1 MPDCFVN
8 GCPSTTRRGKSN
20 PAVSL
25 HVFPRSVDRIRQWL
39 KQTKQYEDKLE
50 EVVKLVF
57 ETKRYRMC
65 SLHFTEDSYYTHG
78 VRKYLKDDA
87 LPTRFIHVAVSTP
100 FPSTFSTTK
109 RSTLSQFHKPSTSMK
124 APDVPA
130 KAPDVPATS
139 ATIQEDVPI
148 KKIKLSP
155 ILPIIRP
162 KVMTPAETTNLQVL
176 QMSHI
181 RSIPILKGIEK
192 CYVCGRCSSKQM
204 IDTSTMTE
212 LKITEDKSTDF
223 DRFYSTLTAK
233 IQTGKMLGLK
243 NKSTSTSDFLRKSD
257 KYTWTMGDVSLDPH
271 LSISTIDIKSL
282 HKQSTNSTDRRTTS
296 TSSVIAID
304 KESSIDKGIK
314 IAEESD
320 ISLIKNI
327 EKDPH
332 DPSFIRDTTAE
343 SEEDFSQVEEATPEG
358 FPVVVP
364 ERLEIK
370 KEKPDMEYNATTIKR
385 ETGTFTADGFAVFAP
400 EIIKVKSET
409 EEPDTRDHLP
419 TIKTENVTPTVTSPE
434 SITMKSET
442 EEPESEDHVTTMQT
456 ENATPAAGGFPLC
469 ALGTLEVKTEKE
481 DLDIDDRVTAIKIEN
496 VTTTVDGFRVVIVEN
511 LQVKAEQEDP
521 YTEGETNTFPVDAP
535 GNGNVKTDEEER
547 DTEDHVTTI
556 NNIAISIEEKRS
568 QTMLFDL
575 WDPIAGCEE
584 SSGINASVFRMEGV
598 SVDVEE
604 RVGNTDWCVC
614 GNCQAMPTTH
624 ESICCRDVENV
635 YSKIPD
641 GSSCICEDPYVSIS
655 LTSRQYLV
663 QVYRLLASYKK
674 IPNNP
679 NERDLQKISYRCFM
693 VFAHGYLGLR
703 HRKTIPSC
711 VVSTIRKS
719 FPAPD
724 RIYVG
729 SYAAEEDGP
738 AINMLLD

>member
-39 KQTKQYEDKLE
+39 KQTKQYEDRLE

-124 APDVPA
+124 APDVPV

-148 KKIKLSP
+148 KKMKLSP
-155 ILPIIRP
+155 ILTTIRP
-162 KVMTPAETTNLQVL
+162 KVMTPAEITNLQVL

-192 CYVCGRCSSKQM
+192 CSVCGHCLNKQM

-282 HKQSTNSTDRRTTS
+282 HKQSTSSTDRRTTS

-314 IAEESD
+314 IAEESN

-332 DPSFIRDTTAE
+332 DPSFITDTTAE
-343 SEEDFSQVEEATPEG
+343 SEEIFSQVEEATLEG
-358 FPVVVP
+358 FPVVVQ

-419 TIKTENVTPTVTSPE
+419 TIKTENVTPTGIVTSPE

-521 YTEGETNTFPVDAP
+521 YTEGETNTFPVD
-535 GNGNVKTDEEER
+535 DR
-547 DTEDHVTTI
+547 
-556 NNIAISIEEKRS
+556 
-568 QTMLFDL
+568 
-575 WDPIAGCEE
+575 EE
-584 SSGINASVFRMEGV
+584 SSGTNASVFRTEEGA

-614 GNCQAMPTTH
+614 GNCQAMPTTR
-624 ESICCRDVENV
+624 ESICCRDVENI

-679 NERDLQKISYRCFM
+679 NEKDLRKISYRSFM
-693 VFAHGYLGLR
+693 VFAHGYLGPR
-703 HRKTIPSC
+703 HGKTIPSC
-711 VVSTIRKS
+711 VVSTIRNA

-724 RIYVG
+724 RMYVG
-729 SYAAEEDGP
+729 SYAAEEEGP
-738 AINMLLD
+738 AINMLLK

>member
-8 GCPSTTRRGKSN
+8 GCPSTNRKGKSN

-25 HVFPRSVDRIRQWL
+25 HVFPKSVDRIRQWV

-50 EVVKLVF
+50 EVVKLIF
-57 ETKRYRMC
+57 ETNKGHRHRMC

-87 LPTRFIHVAVSTP
+87 VPTRFFHFALSTP
-100 FPSTFSTTK
+100 FPSTTK
-109 RSTLSQFHKPSTSMK
+109 RSILSQFHKPSTSMK

-130 KAPDVPATS
+130 TS
-139 ATIQEDVPI
+139 TTIQEDVPI

-155 ILPIIRP
+155 ILPTIRP
-162 KVMTPAETTNLQVL
+162 KVMTPAEISNLQVL

-181 RSIPILKGIEK
+181 SSTPILKVIEK

-243 NKSTSTSDFLRKSD
+243 NKSTSTSDFLKKSD

-282 HKQSTNSTDRRTTS
+282 HKQSTSSTDRRTTS

-304 KESSIDKGIK
+304 QESSIDKGIK

-332 DPSFIRDTTAE
+332 DPSFITDTTAE
-343 SEEDFSQVEEATPEG
+343 SEEDFSEVEEATPEG

-370 KEKPDMEYNATTIKR
+370 KDEPDMEYNGTTIKR
-385 ETGTFTADGFAVFAP
+385 DNGTFTVDGFPVFAP

-419 TIKTENVTPTVTSPE
+419 TIKTENVTPTGIVTSPE
-434 SITMKSET
+434 SITMKSEA
-442 EEPESEDHVTTMQT
+442 EEPKSEDHVTTMQT

-521 YTEGETNTFPVDAP
+521 YTEGETNNFPVDGDAP
-535 GNGNVKTDEEER
+535 HALCKMASARSRTER
-547 DTEDHVTTI
+547 
-556 NNIAISIEEKRS
+556 RS
-568 QTMLFDL
+568 QPMLFDCTQTHH
-575 WDPIAGCEE
+575 WDPIADREE
-584 SSGINASVFRMEGV
+584 SSGTNASVFRTEEGA

-614 GNCQAMPTTH
+614 GNCQAMPTTR
-624 ESICCRDVENV
+624 ESICCRDVENI

-679 NERDLQKISYRCFM
+679 NERDLRKISYRSFTI
-693 VFAHGYLGLR
+693 FAHGYLGLR
-703 HRKTIPSC
+703 NRKAIPSC
-711 VVSTIRKS
+711 VVSTIRNA

-724 RIYVG
+724 RMYVG